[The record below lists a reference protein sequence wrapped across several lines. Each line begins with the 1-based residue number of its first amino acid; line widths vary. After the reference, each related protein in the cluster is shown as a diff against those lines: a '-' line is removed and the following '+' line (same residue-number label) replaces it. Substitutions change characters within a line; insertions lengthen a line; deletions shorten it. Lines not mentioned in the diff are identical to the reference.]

1 MPPRSA
7 VTGSNQRLGL
17 SPLSIY
23 LLVSPGQLRRR
34 IRSPCGTVHQA
45 SFEPTPSD
53 QCINVN
59 IDTLGAYAGDRHL
72 NERFLGADE
81 PVIVRFL
88 QLVGV
93 RRQLAQ
99 TSPFAS
105 DSVAGSLVAACN
117 SSITP
122 LTPLSSACLANRSGS
137 GAAGGASFNVFRPP
151 WPAVACNRGS
161 GSDLLEG
168 KVREVRALFGMLHR
182 DGADIPRVIEIN
194 LGVLVEVLRLDDAI
208 SLKLDVEG
216 VGVLKVLDLHGLNER
231 SKKALCTVSPS
242 ASNTTRRYL
251 SSISLTGAQRRIRP
265 SA

>member
-1 MPPRSA
+1 P
-7 VTGSNQRLGL
+7 
-17 SPLSIY
+17 
-23 LLVSPGQLRRR
+23 
-34 IRSPCGTVHQA
+34 
-45 SFEPTPSD
+45 
-53 QCINVN
+53 
-59 IDTLGAYAGDRHL
+59 
-72 NERFLGADE
+72 
-81 PVIVRFL
+81 
-88 QLVGV
+88 
-93 RRQLAQ
+93 
-99 TSPFAS
+99 
-105 DSVAGSLVAACN
+105 
-117 SSITP
+117 P

-231 SKKALCTVSPS
+231 SRKALCTLSPS
-242 ASNTTRRYL
+242 ASNTTRTYL

-265 SA
+265 SACITSLTGCSTTYWNHSSRIFARSERKRIISKYRVNFNRLLGQLRCS